1 MYESFYINY
10 AILTDEPD
18 VCPWFT
24 YHPKTVYIIMRL
36 DDINAIVT
44 ILKLHHTGKLI
55 ISRIEGL
62 PC

>member
-1 MYESFYINY
+1 MRVHGLLI
-10 AILTDEPD
+10 IQ
-18 VCPWFT
+18 
-24 YHPKTVYIIMRL
+24 KTVYIIMKL